1 MVECSNVLVDNAAHS
16 LVFVVVL
23 LVLLICTTVEA
34 AASLILGCARA
45 SSRLPHAVTTSVSIH
60 GFHLVK
66 PVEAALRT
74 VAHAKRSD
82 CVPCVVKT
90 ELKRLP

>member
-23 LVLLICTTVEA
+23 SVRLMCTVET

-60 GFHLVK
+60 GFHLGK